1 MKNFR
6 LVIVCV
12 LFFLP
17 ASLYGMEPLSSQL
30 GVGYGE
36 EFRENEE
43 ISQFE
48 LFYRHPLAYSKTYDS
63 GWQLSTLLEVAGAI
77 VDEADTDNSTGR
89 LSLMPQLLIR
99 PHKSIGFLV
108 GFGTGF
114 MTGDTEFT
122 DQNLGGKFFLASK
135 VGIQLLLGDHF
146 GLEYNFYHQ
155 SNAGIYDYNASLNM
169 NQVALILRF

>member
-1 MKNFR
+1 MKMMR

-12 LFFLP
+12 LFLLP
-17 ASLYGMEPLSSQL
+17 TSLYGMEPLSSQL
-30 GVGYGE
+30 GVGYGK
-36 EFRENEE
+36 EFRGNED

-48 LFYRHPLAYSKTYDS
+48 LFYRHPLAYSSFDS
-63 GWQLSTLLEVAGAI
+63 GWQLTTLLEMAGAL

-89 LSLMPQLLIR
+89 LSLMPQMLIR
-99 PHKSIGFLV
+99 PHQSIGFLV
-108 GFGTGF
+108 GFGAGF

-122 DQNLGGKFFLASK
+122 DHNLGGEFFLASK
-135 VGIQLLLGDHF
+135 LGVQLLLGDHF

-169 NQVALILRF
+169 NQVALVVRF